1 MHYRETGKRGK
12 KVIPLTDAE
21 GIHGRKMQWN
31 TPFQACSSSSSLIVD
46 TYCSVV
52 VSNLGYFL
60 PVLMWIPSRFDR
72 IG

>member
-1 MHYRETGKRGK
+1 MHYREKGEESNSTHTTNY
-12 KVIPLTDAE
+12 VQDME
-21 GIHGRKMQWN
+21 MQWN
-31 TPFQACSSSSSLIVD
+31 TPFQGCISFSSSLIVD

>member
-1 MHYRETGKRGK
+1 MHYRETGKQGK
-12 KVIPLTDAE
+12 KVIPLTPLTTW
-21 GIHGRKMQWN
+21 K
-31 TPFQACSSSSSLIVD
+31 CSGTHLFRAALLLLLLLIVD

-60 PVLMWIPSRFDR
+60 PVLMWIPSLFDR